1 MIFMFTF
8 ILVVSECFMIE
19 MFFVLFYYVFFFL
32 FFSNLAV
39 RDEDFWR
46 EKAIELHL
54 RNEML
59 FEDDLFLRKSLN
71 KLDKKYRKFM
81 QRHSACFPRK
91 IVYLYR

>member
-1 MIFMFTF
+1 MFSDRNVF
-8 ILVVSECFMIE
+8 CIIL
-19 MFFVLFYYVFFFL
+19 LRFFFL

-54 RNEML
+54 RNEIL
-59 FEDDLFLRKSLN
+59 FEDVLFLRKSLN

-81 QRHSACFPRK
+81 QRHSDCFPRK